1 MEFDD
6 LVHGMTTMIS
16 VRLGNDCYHG
26 SGFFYHEY
34 GEEPVKTEGT
44 MKVYEMKDIWLVTN
58 RHVVLGTHPERVPD
72 ELTFKFRRIINNSTF
87 AWEDMKIKREDI
99 LERTRIPPSKMY
111 DVAAIRIMDLLVDR
125 LKVAPENVRYV
136 TPFGVNKN
144 HLPTSGPIKPEV
156 GDEVLIIGYPH
167 RNYDKV
173 NLYPIVKFGI
183 ISSGWGLNFDGF
195 PYFAVDSRLYHGSSG
210 SLVISKPKQL
220 AIIDGRVKYN
230 PEKNFQFLGV
240 YSEPLNNINRIDIHV
255 GLVWYSYLVEKV
267 ISHGVKIGAN
277 TE

>member
-1 MEFDD
+1 MEFDE

-16 VRLGNDCYHG
+16 VSLGNACYHG
-26 SGFFYHEY
+26 SGFFYHQYTEK
-34 GEEPVKTEGT
+34 PVKTEGT
-44 MKVYEMKDIWLVTN
+44 VKIYEMKDIWLVTN
-58 RHVVLGTHPERVPD
+58 RHVVLGTDPERIPD
-72 ELTFKFRRIINNSTF
+72 ELTFKFRRIINNSSF

-144 HLPTSGPIKPEV
+144 HLPDNASIKPEV

-220 AIIDGRVKYN
+220 AIIDGKVKYN

-240 YSEPLNNINRIDIHV
+240 YSEPLSNSNRIDIHV

-267 ISHGVKIGAN
+267 VIHGVKIDVN